1 MFVFRDIL
9 GGVLVYIQISDWN
22 VENTGCRN
30 NTGVLVGTT
39 EDIDLIGHAKENI
52 DLLDV
57 LWRTSI

>member
-1 MFVFRDIL
+1 M
-9 GGVLVYIQISDWN
+9 YIQISDWI
-22 VENTGCRN
+22 VENAGCRT
-30 NTGVLVGTT
+30 NTGVLVETT

>member
-1 MFVFRDIL
+1 M
-9 GGVLVYIQISDWN
+9 YIQISDWI
-22 VENTGCRN
+22 VENAGCRN